1 MLKSYKIFAGNMIV
15 ESDNAKELKVQL
27 LNFIKSATEPQVKNF
42 ILNGTVMENI
52 KEKDITN
59 INEQFEKAY
68 IQEGILK
75 TILGVILLTPGG
87 WAIWRMLGA
96 MMNKS
101 KAKCGVI
108 AIGSKRDLCLA
119 TSYMDI
125 EKKRIAMLQKESK
138 NCKQAK
144 NPEKCMGKIKD
155 IITKSQKKIQKY
167 QLTLKKATMKG
178 KDVAGAKEKA
188 RTGGEFKPF

>member
-1 MLKSYKIFAGNMIV
+1 MLNEYKIFAGNMIV
-15 ESDNAKELKVQL
+15 ESDNTKELKIQL
-27 LNFIKSATEPQVKNF
+27 LDFIQNATAPQVKNF

-52 KEKDITN
+52 KEDKV

-68 IQEGILK
+68 IQEGMLK
-75 TILGVILLTPGG
+75 TIMGIILLSPGG

-101 KAKCGVI
+101 KSKCGVL

-119 TSYMDI
+119 TAYIDI

-138 NCKQAK
+138 NCNQSK
-144 NPEKCMGKIKD
+144 NPQKCVAKIKD
-155 IITKSQKKIQKY
+155 IIAKSQKKIQKY
-167 QLTLKKATMKG
+167 QLKLKKAMMKG

-188 RTGGEFKPF
+188 RTGGEVKPF